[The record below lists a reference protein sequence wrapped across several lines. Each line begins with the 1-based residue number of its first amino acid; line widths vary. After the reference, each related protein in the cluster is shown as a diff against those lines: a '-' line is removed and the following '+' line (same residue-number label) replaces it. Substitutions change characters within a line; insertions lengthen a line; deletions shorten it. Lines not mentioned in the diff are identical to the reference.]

1 MNNSDLIALCIR
13 MQNGDQSAF
22 ETLYATCY
30 VPLFRFVYRITG
42 GNRDE
47 AEDIT
52 QQAFLRVG
60 KAISTFKTHEGN
72 FVGWLYS
79 IARHLVYDQARKNK
93 RLIVFNESH
102 EEVPAETGSPE
113 AVVLQKEQT
122 TLLNSA
128 LSSLSLHEQELLL
141 LRYWNDF
148 DAKQIS
154 IIVGKTHVAVRK
166 ELSRALQKLR
176 RKINEQS

>member
-1 MNNSDLIALCIR
+1 MNNSDLIALCTR

-30 VPLFRFVYRITG
+30 VPLFRFVYKMTG
-42 GNRDE
+42 GNRAE

-60 KAISTFKTHEGN
+60 KAIGTFKTHEGN
-72 FVGWLYS
+72 FIGWLYS

-93 RLIVFNESH
+93 RIVVFDESH
-102 EEVPAETGSPE
+102 EELPDESFSTEINVME
-113 AVVLQKEQT
+113 KEQN

-128 LSSLSLHEQELLL
+128 LKSLSLHEQELLL
-141 LRYWNDF
+141 LKYWSDF
-148 DAKQIS
+148 DAKRIAS
-154 IIVGKTHVAVRK
+154 IVGKTHVAVRK

-176 RKINEQS
+176 KKLNEQS